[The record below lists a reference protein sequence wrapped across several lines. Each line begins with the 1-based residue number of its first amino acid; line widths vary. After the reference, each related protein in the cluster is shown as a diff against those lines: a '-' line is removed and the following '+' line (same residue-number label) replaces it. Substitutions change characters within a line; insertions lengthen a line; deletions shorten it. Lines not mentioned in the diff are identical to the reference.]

1 MKMYL
6 EILVRRSLTHRLDFR
21 YLWMYHNNRHVVRQC
36 QPHIYVTDS
45 FVATSFLQHSF
56 TTNFRR
62 YSKFVSTHFRFP
74 ESQCPLLVRGTRSL
88 RMRICQYSF
97 SFPQETMPA
106 IGARHTKFT
115 HAHLLRTAV
124 GRREKSASMNYQ
136 N

>member
-21 YLWMYHNNRHVVRQC
+21 YLWMYHNNRNVVRQC
-36 QPHIYVTDS
+36 HPHIYVTDP
-45 FVATSFLQHSF
+45 FVATSFFQHSF

-62 YSKFVSTHFRFP
+62 YSKFVSTHFRFR
-74 ESQCPLLVRGTRSL
+74 CPLLVRGIRSL
-88 RMRICQYSF
+88 RMSISQYSF
-97 SFPQETMPA
+97 SFPQEPIPA